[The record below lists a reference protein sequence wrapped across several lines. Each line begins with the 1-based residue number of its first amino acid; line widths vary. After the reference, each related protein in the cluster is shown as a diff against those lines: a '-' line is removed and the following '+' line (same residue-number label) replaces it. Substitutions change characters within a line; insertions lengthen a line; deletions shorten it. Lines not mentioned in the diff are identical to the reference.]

1 MDDSR
6 APCQTT
12 SIGVIL
18 ASLNMQGDFM
28 HTKYY
33 EASYYI
39 DNKCRKFVEGL
50 NLVVVNNDLFP
61 I

>member
-6 APCQTT
+6 APCLTNST
-12 SIGVIL
+12 GVIL

-50 NLVVVNNDLFP
+50 NLVVVGNDLFR